1 MADSLIADDGPVG
14 VSSLDPSIS
23 LSPNLASTCK
33 TTSPSTAQAWSLRWR
48 CRSPGWRLKH
58 SALPSWWDW
67 RARRTGDGGSYIDLA
82 MTLFDD
88 DVDPP
93 SFGGFNVTA
102 DCAPS
107 EMFALW
113 LALRRE
119 FAQVWLHSPDCRLH
133 KPGSFSTEFV

>member
-1 MADSLIADDGPVG
+1 LVAEVALSIPG
-14 VSSLDPSIS
+14 V
-23 LSPNLASTCK
+23 
-33 TTSPSTAQAWSLRWR
+33 
-48 CRSPGWRLKH
+48 RLTH

-67 RARRTGDGGSYIDLA
+67 RARWTGDGGSYIDLA

-119 FAQVWLHSPDCRLH
+119 FAQVWLHSPDCRLY